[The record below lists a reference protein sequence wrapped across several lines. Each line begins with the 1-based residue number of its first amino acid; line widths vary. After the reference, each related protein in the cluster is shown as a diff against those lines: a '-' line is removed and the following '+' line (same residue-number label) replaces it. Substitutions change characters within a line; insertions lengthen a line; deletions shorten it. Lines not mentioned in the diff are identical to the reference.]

1 MKAFRIIRNY
11 LCYCGIEKDEYNALK
26 KDAYVS
32 NFDVWRVLHMVM
44 VVLFCGLYI
53 SSLFSPMMAV
63 NRVFY
68 MAAFLYFAAAVCAFF
83 ILKKDS
89 VTAQLVIYLS
99 ISMLFVFSCLITQNK
114 PDIPAT
120 TFIVLLLIYLLPGKC
135 WTDSEGVVLAMPLQG
150 QRTIPYSDI
159 TSTYISLRCGAKSNN
174 YTEKRQLIHTMHIVA
189 KGEDINFSTTSGHIG
204 SPMMLADEYARAAA
218 RAESPFAEIV
228 NTVKIHCGSNP
239 GFDDI
244 DW

>member
-1 MKAFRIIRNY
+1 MESKKVSVVSPYLEKLFGYIGAALLILAGAGLLLDLLLGIPGFVWLTII
-11 LCYCGIEKDEYNALK
+11 G
-26 KDAYVS
+26 
-32 NFDVWRVLHMVM
+32 FP
-44 VVLFCGLYI
+44 GG
-53 SSLFSPMMAV
+53 
-63 NRVFY
+63 
-68 MAAFLYFAAAVCAFF
+68 
-83 ILKKDS
+83 
-89 VTAQLVIYLS
+89 
-99 ISMLFVFSCLITQNK
+99 
-114 PDIPAT
+114 
-120 TFIVLLLIYLLPGKC
+120 FIVLLLIYLLPGKC

-159 TSTYISLRCGAKSNN
+159 TSAYISLKCGAKSNN